1 MDNNIII
8 TIQQLLIGRNP
19 DFDKAQKIKLV
30 RHKDNR
36 PVNERKI
43 LGEVYE
49 GSLYNLYRTELKK
62 FLDYQSEQH
71 IS

>member
-1 MDNNIII
+1 MDNSIII

-36 PVNERKI
+36 PVLEVLPLQISDAVAIDRELLWKRKFCTHDF
-43 LGEVYE
+43 G
-49 GSLYNLYRTELKK
+49 YNTN
-62 FLDYQSEQH
+62 
-71 IS
+71 